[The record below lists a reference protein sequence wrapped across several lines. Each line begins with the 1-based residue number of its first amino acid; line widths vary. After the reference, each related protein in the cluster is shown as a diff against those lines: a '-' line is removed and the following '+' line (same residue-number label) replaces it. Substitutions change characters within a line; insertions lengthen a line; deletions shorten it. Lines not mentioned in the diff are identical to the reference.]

1 MAIKDY
7 TLYQQSDFAK
17 LGDCIGYYQD
27 YQLTKHKYHNRR
39 KALAYFDNVS
49 LEKIRKHHIK
59 KYHLLRS
66 AVVSSATVNREIS
79 FARAAINCVNRDFE
93 LSI

>member
-49 LEKIRKHHIK
+49 LEKYANIILK
-59 KYHLLRS
+59 
-66 AVVSSATVNREIS
+66 VSLVALCCC
-79 FARAAINCVNRDFE
+79 F
-93 LSI
+93 